1 MGELAAE
8 NVKVSV
14 PDGVGVLVFVAGV
27 EEVQEGGE
35 VVEFGEGEGGDVEL
49 FLGEGGVRGWGVVVV
64 HLDDWVFGICF
75 FFRYM
80 LCMELRRG
88 FFLLFL
94 WVFLR
99 RGLWCESRTRSTRF
113 VWPEYLH
120 GIFSIVIARAG
131 GLREAVTG
139 RCCYSSN
146 EKSGIS

>member
-27 EEVQEGGE
+27 EEVQEDGE
-35 VVEFGEGEGGDVEL
+35 VVEFGEGGGGDVEL
-49 FLGEGGVRGWGVVVV
+49 FLGEGGARGWGVVV
-64 HLDDWVFGICF
+64 HLDDWFFGICF
-75 FFRYM
+75 FFLSVYAVHGV
-80 LCMELRRG
+80 EESIIFA
-88 FFLLFL
+88 FFC
-94 WVFLR
+94 VFLR

-113 VWPEYLH
+113 VWPEYLY

-139 RCCYSSN
+139 WCCYSPN

>member
-35 VVEFGEGEGGDVEL
+35 VVEFGEGGGGDVEL
-49 FLGEGGVRGWGVVVV
+49 FLGEGGVRGWGVV
-64 HLDDWVFGICF
+64 HLDDWFFGICF

-94 WVFLR
+94 LVF
-99 RGLWCESRTRSTRF
+99 F
-113 VWPEYLH
+113 
-120 GIFSIVIARAG
+120 FRAG
-131 GLREAVTG
+131 ACGVRAGPG
-139 RCCYSSN
+139 RHGSCGQNIFMEYSS
-146 EKSGIS
+146 SL

>member
-1 MGELAAE
+1 MRLRVVGCRGDGVEGGEVGCQVGELAAE

-35 VVEFGEGEGGDVEL
+35 VVEFGEGGGGDVEL
-49 FLGEGGVRGWGVVVV
+49 FLREGGVRGWGVVVV
-64 HLDDWVFGICF
+64 HLDDWLFGICF

-94 WVFLR
+94 LGVFFAP
-99 RGLWCESRTRSTRF
+99 GL
-113 VWPEYLH
+113 V
-120 GIFSIVIARAG
+120 V
-131 GLREAVTG
+131 
-139 RCCYSSN
+139 
-146 EKSGIS
+146 

>member
-35 VVEFGEGEGGDVEL
+35 VVEFGERGGGDVEL
-49 FLGEGGVRGWGVVVV
+49 FLGEGGVRGWGVFV
-64 HLDDWVFGICF
+64 HLDDWFFGICF

-88 FFLLFL
+88 LFLLF
-94 WVFLR
+94 
-99 RGLWCESRTRSTRF
+99 F
-113 VWPEYLH
+113 VCFCA
-120 GIFSIVIARAG
+120 GACGVRAG
-131 GLREAVTG
+131 PDRHGSCGQNIFME
-139 RCCYSSN
+139 YSPSL
-146 EKSGIS
+146 

>member
-8 NVKVSV
+8 DVKVSV

-35 VVEFGEGEGGDVEL
+35 VVELGEGGGGDVEL
-49 FLGEGGVRGWGVVVV
+49 FLGEGGVRGWDVVV
-64 HLDDWVFGICF
+64 HLDNWFFGIYF

-88 FFLLFL
+88 FFCFFL
-94 WVFLR
+94 VFLR
-99 RGLWCESRTRSTRF
+99 RGLWCGSRIRSTRF

>member
-1 MGELAAE
+1 MAAE

-35 VVEFGEGEGGDVEL
+35 VVEFGEGGGGDVEL
-49 FLGEGGVRGWGVVVV
+49 FLGEGGVRGWGVVV
-64 HLDDWVFGICF
+64 HLNDWFFGICF

-94 WVFLR
+94 FLL
-99 RGLWCESRTRSTRF
+99 GGGFFFLFCAGACG
-113 VWPEYLH
+113 V
-120 GIFSIVIARAG
+120 RAG
-131 GLREAVTG
+131 PG
-139 RCCYSSN
+139 
-146 EKSGIS
+146 

>member
-35 VVEFGEGEGGDVEL
+35 VVEFGEGGGGDVEL
-49 FLGEGGVRGWGVVVV
+49 FLGEGGVRGWGIVVV
-64 HLDDWVFGICF
+64 HLDDWFFGIFF

-88 FFLLFL
+88 FFLPFFF
-94 WVFLR
+94 VFFAP
-99 RGLWCESRTRSTRF
+99 GLV
-113 VWPEYLH
+113 VWEQDQVDTVRVARKSSWNILH
-120 GIFSIVIARAG
+120 R
-131 GLREAVTG
+131 
-139 RCCYSSN
+139 YS
-146 EKSGIS
+146 